1 MNCWEILGIEPT
13 ENLQKVKQAYAKK
26 LKTIDIKND
35 IEKFQKLKEA
45 FDLAK
50 KITQLKQDEQE
61 NVIDEEISTFQ
72 VNSTVESYA
81 GAENQLSPGTT
92 TLEIT
97 NFKSSLTSF
106 LEEEV
111 FYDEVANW
119 QIFLQSYLL
128 VDIESFREI
137 QIFLRSFLIDYYQII
152 SREVRTYIF
161 EISQMDDTYGE
172 YDYIL
177 NYPDFNFSFYQEISL
192 HERREYFQTRNQLFL
207 LLFQPDSLD
216 DLSELLQH
224 CKYIYRQ
231 DSDLIL
237 LEAYWILWQD
247 FRLEN
252 PKNISYIKELI
263 QNHRE
268 NESSWEFVR
277 TYSDFIFS
285 KKKSKGDWVN
295 PESIFRMND
304 KKIPTAIYEL
314 LAGNC
319 AYLTGQHQAMYYYW
333 HELQEKYPE
342 KFIEQETFNAKE
354 IKKHTFFYNWRF
366 VIVGI
371 LIVRILFKIGQ
382 MGAISSPLGA
392 VSDVAPTAYSA
403 LLSDLQDSRTDD
415 SWESSEPI
423 PDETPKNTT
432 FRKDLK
438 MFSTNPNDDEPVSY
452 ESYAEGGF
460 SASVPNYEHYN
471 QSDAETILGA
481 PSQIVEDAEVIQYLL
496 EEHEEKIIL
505 SETNQGNLT
514 EEQGKAFKIQAFDSK
529 AVVNRVLVYKEGKP
543 NIYLSGDKV
552 IYITPITKYIN
563 FNGKLK

>member
-35 IEKFQKLKEA
+35 IEQFQQLKEA

-50 KITQLKQDEQE
+50 KRTQLKQDEQG
-61 NVIDEEISTFQ
+61 NVIDEEIITFQ
-72 VNSTVESYA
+72 VNSTVESHA
-81 GAENQLSPGTT
+81 GAENQLSPETT
-92 TLEIT
+92 TLEIE
-97 NFKSSLTSF
+97 NFESSLTSF
-106 LEEEV
+106 LEKEV
-111 FYDEVANW
+111 FYEEVANW
-119 QIFLQSYLL
+119 QTFLQPYLL

-137 QIFLRSFLIDYYQII
+137 QIFLHSFLIDYYQII

-161 EISQMDDTYGE
+161 GISQMDDIHSE

-177 NYPDFNFSFYQEISL
+177 DYPNFDFSFYQEISL
-192 HERREYFQTRNQLFL
+192 YERREYFQTRNQLFL
-207 LLFQPDSLD
+207 LLFQPDSMD
-216 DLSELLQH
+216 ALSELLNH
-224 CKYIYRQ
+224 CKDIYRK
-231 DSDLIL
+231 DSDLTL
-237 LEAYWILWQD
+237 LEAYLILWQD
-247 FRLEN
+247 FRLE
-252 PKNISYIKELI
+252 KSRNISYIKELI

-268 NESSWEFVR
+268 NDPSWGFVR
-277 TYSDFIFS
+277 TYSEFIFS
-285 KKKSKGDWVN
+285 QKKSKADLVN
-295 PESIFRMND
+295 PESIFRMKDN
-304 KKIPTAIYEL
+304 KIPTAVYDL

-319 AYLTGQHQAMYYYW
+319 AYLTDQRQAMYYYW

-342 KFIEQETFNAKE
+342 KFIEQESLTAKE
-354 IKKHTFFYNWRF
+354 PKKHTFFYNWRF

-382 MGAISSPLGA
+382 MGATSPSDA
-392 VSDVAPTAYSA
+392 VSDITPTSYSA
-403 LLSDLQDSRTDD
+403 LLSELQDSRTDD
-415 SWESSEPI
+415 MWESSESST
-423 PDETPKNTT
+423 DESKKNTI

-438 MFSTNPNDDEPVSY
+438 MFSTNPNDDEPVRY

-496 EEHEEKIIL
+496 EEYEEKIIL

-514 EEQGKAFKIQAFDSK
+514 EEQGKAFKMQAFDSE

-543 NIYLSGDKV
+543 NVYLSGDKV

>member
-35 IEKFQKLKEA
+35 IEQFQKLKEA

-61 NVIDEEISTFQ
+61 NVIDEETSTFQ
-72 VNSTVESYA
+72 VGSAVESHA
-81 GAENQLSPGTT
+81 GAENQSSPGTT

-97 NFKSSLTSF
+97 NFESSLTSF

-119 QIFLQSYLL
+119 QSFLQSYLL

-137 QIFLRSFLIDYYQII
+137 QIFLCSFLIDYYQII
-152 SREVRTYIF
+152 SREVRNYIF

-177 NYPDFNFSFYQEISL
+177 DYPDFDFSFYQEIPL

-216 DLSELLQH
+216 DLSELLKH
-224 CKYIYRQ
+224 CKDIYRQ

-237 LEAYWILWQD
+237 LEAYLILWQD

-252 PKNISYIKELI
+252 PPNISYIKDLI

-268 NESSWEFVR
+268 NDPSWEFVR

-285 KKKSKGDWVN
+285 QKKSKVVLVN
-295 PESIFRMND
+295 PESIFRMKDN
-304 KKIPTAIYEL
+304 KIPTAVYDL

-319 AYLTGQHQAMYYYW
+319 AYLTDQRQAMYYYW
-333 HELQEKYPE
+333 HELQKKYPE
-342 KFIEQETFNAKE
+342 KFIEQESLTAKE
-354 IKKHTFFYNWRF
+354 TKNTLFFYNWRF

-371 LIVRILFKIGQ
+371 LILMILFKIGQ
-382 MGAISSPLGA
+382 MVAISPSGT
-392 VSDVAPTAYSA
+392 VSDVAPTSYSA
-403 LLSDLQDSRTDD
+403 LLSNLQDSRTNDL
-415 SWESSEPI
+415 WESSESST
-423 PDETPKNTT
+423 DKSTKNTT

-438 MFSTNPNDDEPVSY
+438 MFSTNLNDDEPVSY

-471 QSDAETILGA
+471 QLDAEMILGA
-481 PSQIVEDAEVIQYLL
+481 PLQIVEDAEVIQYLL

-514 EEQGKAFKIQAFDSK
+514 EEQGQAFKMQAFDSK
-529 AVVNRVLVYKEGKP
+529 AMVNRVLVYKEGKP
-543 NIYLSGDKV
+543 NVYLSGDKV

>member
-35 IEKFQKLKEA
+35 IEQFQKLKEA

-61 NVIDEEISTFQ
+61 NVIDEETSTFQ
-72 VNSTVESYA
+72 VGSAEESHA
-81 GAENQLSPGTT
+81 GAENQSSPGTT

-97 NFKSSLTSF
+97 NFESSLTSF

-119 QIFLQSYLL
+119 QSFLQSYLL

-137 QIFLRSFLIDYYQII
+137 QIFLCSFLIDYYQII
-152 SREVRTYIF
+152 SREVRNYIF

-177 NYPDFNFSFYQEISL
+177 DYPDFDFSFYQEIPL

-207 LLFQPDSLD
+207 LLFQPDSMD
-216 DLSELLQH
+216 DLSELLNH
-224 CKYIYRQ
+224 CKDIYRK
-231 DSDLIL
+231 DSDLTL
-237 LEAYWILWQD
+237 LEAYLILWQD
-247 FRLEN
+247 FRLE
-252 PKNISYIKELI
+252 KSQSISYIKELI

-268 NESSWEFVR
+268 NDPSWVFVR
-277 TYSDFIFS
+277 TYSEFIFS
-285 KKKSKGDWVN
+285 QKKSKADLVN
-295 PESIFRMND
+295 PESIFRMKGN
-304 KKIPTAIYEL
+304 KIPTAVYDL

-319 AYLTGQHQAMYYYW
+319 AYLTDQRQAMYYYW
-333 HELQEKYPE
+333 HELQKKYPE
-342 KFIEQETFNAKE
+342 KFIEQESLTAKE
-354 IKKHTFFYNWRF
+354 TKNTLFFYNWRF

-371 LIVRILFKIGQ
+371 LILMILFKIGQ
-382 MGAISSPLGA
+382 MGVTSPSG
-392 VSDVAPTAYSA
+392 VTPTSYSA
-403 LLSDLQDSRTDD
+403 LLSELQDSRADD
-415 SWESSEPI
+415 IWESSESST
-423 PDETPKNTT
+423 DESPKNTT

-438 MFSTNPNDDEPVSY
+438 MFSTNPNDDEPVRY